1 MQGERETARSGEA
14 EETRAAP
21 GICSKPD
28 IEMVGR
34 VFSMLDMQKDKN
46 IPIQSRKNCVT
57 VLGCDPV
64 LSGKI
69 KFNTLS
75 NRKNVEGALPWN
87 KSEKLRE
94 WTNIDNEYLIYYMET
109 YYLLNSDKKILAALE
124 MAADVNKFNPFID
137 MLNSTVWDG
146 VPRIENLLTDYL
158 GVAKSEYSA
167 HCMKLVMLAVI
178 SRAFS
183 PGTKFDYVLVLSGR
197 QGIGK
202 STFFLKVCCNEDWY
216 LENLKTIDKNKDA
229 AELIQGKLIVEFNEL
244 LAVKS
249 AIEGVKSS
257 VTAKSDEYRG
267 AYARE
272 SEKRYRTCVFVGT
285 TNDAQFLVDKTGNRR
300 FLPLE
305 CGVEPIAKSLFV
317 DDELLL
323 YEFRQAWAEAYKI
336 YLSGKFSLVLP
347 KKLQEYVEE
356 LQEDFK
362 EDDPL
367 IGMIQRWL
375 DSRQDDYTCNMQIA
389 SDVLN
394 VENPDRRTIN
404 RIMDIMN
411 NSISGWERKG
421 THWKKFYD
429 YANIAVHATA
439 LETFGRRGVYK
450 GDVGIGP
457 TILGLGEAS
466 SHAEQ

>member
-336 YLSGKFSLVLP
+336 YPVSYTHLTLP
-347 KKLQEYVEE
+347 
-356 LQEDFK
+356 
-362 EDDPL
+362 
-367 IGMIQRWL
+367 
-375 DSRQDDYTCNMQIA
+375 T
-389 SDVLN
+389 
-394 VENPDRRTIN
+394 T
-404 RIMDIMN
+404 
-411 NSISGWERKG
+411 
-421 THWKKFYD
+421 
-429 YANIAVHATA
+429 
-439 LETFGRRGVYK
+439 
-450 GDVGIGP
+450 
-457 TILGLGEAS
+457 
-466 SHAEQ
+466 